1 MDCRKRSNLPIK
13 LLTVRKALVKVQS
26 DILNASAKQENVL
39 LSLLHS
45 SAAFD
50 TVDHII
56 LLNRLRTRYGIK
68 GNALQWFASNLTD
81 RWQFIR
87 VKNTRSSSTEPLW
100 GVLQGSVF
108 APILYKRSTAPL
120 ADIIQKLGLLYHL
133 HADDCQIYVSFK
145 SSPDEVSAALAKL
158 EDCASEIYAWMA
170 YNKLKLNCEKT
181 GFLVIHA
188 KHCPC
193 PPIDEITIAGVKV
206 EKSIKA
212 RNIGVIFDSLMDLE
226 QHIDHICKM
235 AFCHIRSL
243 SRIRNCLSL
252 KDMETLVHVFITTKL
267 DNCNSLLAGLPQYLI
282 DKLQHVHNAL
292 SLPYSQVW

>member
-1 MDCRKRSNLPIK
+1 M
-13 LLTVRKALVKVQS
+13 
-26 DILNASAKQENVL
+26 
-39 LSLLHS
+39 
-45 SAAFD
+45 
-50 TVDHII
+50 
-56 LLNRLRTRYGIK
+56 
-68 GNALQWFASNLTD
+68 
-81 RWQFIR
+81 
-87 VKNTRSSSTEPLW
+87 
-100 GVLQGSVF
+100 F

-212 RNIGVIFDSLMDLE
+212 RNIGVMIVLWTLNSILIIFVRWLFAIYVVYPGSG
-226 QHIDHICKM
+226 
-235 AFCHIRSL
+235 
-243 SRIRNCLSL
+243 
-252 KDMETLVHVFITTKL
+252 TVFL
-267 DNCNSLLAGLPQYLI
+267 
-282 DKLQHVHNAL
+282 
-292 SLPYSQVW
+292 